1 MGVLV
6 YSMRYRVSMLTSR
19 HLDELREVWESLF
32 PQVENIS
39 FYHSWEWIYGAAY
52 YLYSDSLQLAYFI
65 VWDGVVPVA
74 MFPLELRERQ
84 VLGII
89 ADTEINNLSHAHMP
103 RNDWLCSSSHDPSK
117 VLSVLLAN
125 LDSYTPSPW
134 CRLKIHSVLDESP
147 LARAASYMNRYRMQ
161 SYSGQPSYYFDCID
175 TPVDEILSSRQRR
188 NLRRRRRQADALGTV
203 TFEYLKASE
212 SVVFDEALNAFF
224 KLEASGWKGSKGQ
237 KSAISLS
244 PSLSGF
250 YRNLA
255 KANHHRYVCQI
266 NLMKIDGHPVAGQFC
281 ILADG
286 AAHLIKIGFDEDL
299 KHCSPGSLLLREYLE
314 RSVREKDT
322 RQVSLV
328 TAPSWADRWHPKKIE
343 SRSIRVFNSTLPG
356 SIRLLKENTSKA
368 IGSVM
373 ENELI
378 PLFRLIKKNV

>member
-1 MGVLV
+1 MGGMV

-19 HLDELREVWESLF
+19 HLDELREVWESLI
-32 PQVENIS
+32 PEVENIS
-39 FYHSWEWIYGAAY
+39 FYHSWEWMYGAAY
-52 YLYSDSLQLAYFI
+52 YLYSDSLRLAYFI
-65 VWDGVVPVA
+65 VWDGGVPVA
-74 MFPLELRERQ
+74 MFPLELKERLI
-84 VLGII
+84 LGVV

-103 RNDWLCSSSHDPSK
+103 RNDWLCSSSYDPSE

-125 LDSYTPSPW
+125 LGSYTPSPW

-147 LARAASYMNRYRMQ
+147 LARATYYMNRYRMQ
-161 SYSGQPSYYFDCID
+161 SYSGQSSYYFDCKD
-175 TPVDEILSSRQRR
+175 TSIEEILSSRHRR
-188 NLRRRRRQADALGTV
+188 NLRRRVRQADALGTV
-203 TFEYLKASE
+203 TFEYLKASDGAA
-212 SVVFDEALNAFF
+212 FDEALNAFF

-250 YRNLA
+250 YRSLA
-255 KANHHRYVCQI
+255 KANHRRYVCQI
-266 NLMKIDGHPVAGQFC
+266 NLMKINGHPVAGQFC

-286 AAHLIKIGFDEDL
+286 VAHLIKIGFDEDL
-299 KHCSPGSLLLREYLE
+299 KHCSPGSILLREFLE
-314 RSVREKDT
+314 RSVRGKDI

-343 SRSIRVFNSTLPG
+343 SRGIRIFNNTLPG
-356 SIRLLKENTSKA
+356 SMRLLKGNTSKA